1 MAARLTSIQITGQT
15 SGAKSSRN
23 LKRRPRKHWPPSHNP
38 TAFTVTISPQC
49 LQPHALR
56 FEELYTLLTE
66 VEAILNSRPLMP
78 LHCDKTKEG
87 HYLTADH
94 FLIGRPLAAPSTN
107 PPSTRKISNLRGWNL
122 TTRLTADLWEQWM
135 SSYLASCAQ
144 RSKWSRPGRRLSTT
158 WCSLRR
164 KLASSETG
172 PWLGWS
178 KSTPG
183 KMVKSVLS
191 RTAAEEEPS
200 DAQPA
205 K

>member
-122 TTRLTADLWEQWM
+122 TTTHSRLMGTVDELLPGLVCPAIQME
-135 SSYLASCAQ
+135 SSWQ
-144 RSKWSRPGRRLSTT
+144 TPVHDVVFVKEET
-158 WCSLRR
+158 R
-164 KLASSETG
+164 KLRNWPLARMEQ
-172 PWLGWS
+172 
-178 KSTPG
+178 STPG

-191 RTAAEEEPS
+191 RTAAAEEPS